1 MSGEKAFSYSIK
13 RAGNRPQEVT
23 VLIDGESPRQFLFG
37 PHVSEKYIAFQLPRL
52 IMDSKFKRTVS
63 SNGLRRQAR
72 NDQKAAG

>member
-52 IMDSKFKRTVS
+52 IMDSKLKRRVS
-63 SNGLRRQAR
+63 SIDLRRQKGNA
-72 NDQKAAG
+72 QEIA

>member
-1 MSGEKAFSYSIK
+1 MSGERAFSYSIK

-37 PHVSEKYIAFQLPRL
+37 PHVSERYISFQLPRL
-52 IMDSKFKRTVS
+52 IMDAKFRKKVS

-72 NDQKAAG
+72 DDQKAAG